1 MCERLW
7 GDSFFI
13 PSEKAW
19 KRVADGQYRAFNLFI
34 LDPIGKIFSAC
45 MNNQMEKVGG
55 SCGVSSVPRPCQS
68 CACTHGA

>member
-34 LDPIGKIFSAC
+34 LDPIGKIFSAY
-45 MNNQMEKVGG
+45 MNDQMEKVGG
-55 SCGVSSVPRPCQS
+55 SESCGVTSVPRPSQ
-68 CACTHGA
+68 T